1 MIPVTHIGMV
11 GLYYFQLCSL
21 YLLSMA
27 YVILVGMLGLILPLF
42 IQDDLQYF
50 IIPSSSL
57 GDLVLT
63 ELLAVMELGV

>member
-1 MIPVTHIGMV
+1 
-11 GLYYFQLCSL
+11 
-21 YLLSMA
+21 MA

-50 IIPSSSL
+50 IIPSSRL